1 MVVMAIRHLQAEPP
15 RPPGQIS
22 YRHGH
27 EPTPHFG
34 ENVPRGVTRTPPSA
48 AVSDWMPSQKA
59 TQQLAGS
66 LRPRSTC
73 PLAAG
78 VASRKKSASSQ

>member
-59 TQQLAGS
+59 TQQW
-66 LRPRSTC
+66 STVQQ
-73 PLAAG
+73 L
-78 VASRKKSASSQ
+78 SSQQGSSSPGA